1 MPTITPTTPNPAA
14 AAVARKA
21 LIKAGM
27 ISMAREHRKRLDRYR
42 QRPTQFAN
50 EVLHVKLAPYQ
61 ADILHLLRDHGNVAV
76 YGPRGMGKS
85 FIASVALLWIMATAP
100 NDTKAITTAGSW
112 RQLTEFLW
120 PEIRA
125 VALRGEWGKIGYSIR
140 DGHELNALQLK
151 FADKHA
157 FAAAATNSSLM
168 EGAHASTMVGL
179 FDEAKS
185 IENPIWDSVEGS
197 YSGAGKDTGLVA
209 YRMAISTPGTQ
220 SGRFFDIC
228 SRKSGYE
235 RWAVR
240 HVTIAEAVAAR
251 RVSQEW
257 ADQMLLAWGAD
268 SAQYKNHVLGEFADD
283 ADNVVIP
290 LAWIRAAIER
300 FAECKGKGGKGPPVY
315 GLDPAYTGDDKT
327 ATARLVDDVCE
338 WVKST
343 SQPDLMVTVGDMV
356 YELDRSGGKN
366 VSCGIDANGIGAG
379 VFTRLRELGYHVF
392 ALNASSG
399 TKLTDK
405 SGQVG
410 FINLRAAM
418 WWGLREALDPA
429 NNPTL
434 AIPDDPILTG
444 DLAAPIWKR
453 TSTGKVQIESKDD
466 IRVRIGR
473 STDKADALCLALY
486 VQHLRPAWEPRI
498 F

>member
-1 MPTITPTTPNPAA
+1 MPTNTLTTPNPTTAV
-14 AAVARKA
+14 VARTA
-21 LIKAGM
+21 LVRAGM
-27 ISMAREHRKRLDRYR
+27 ISMAREHGKRLERYR
-42 QRPTQFAN
+42 QRPTQFAY

-100 NDTKAITTAGSW
+100 TDAKAITTAGSW

-120 PEIRA
+120 PEIRT
-125 VALRGEWGKIGYSIR
+125 VALRGDWNKIGYSIR
-140 DGHELNALQLK
+140 DGHELTSLQLK
-151 FADKHA
+151 FANKHA
-157 FAAAATNSSLM
+157 FAAAATNSALL

-197 YSGAGKDTGLVA
+197 YSGAGKDTGLKA
-209 YRMAISTPGTQ
+209 FRMAISTPGTQ
-220 SGRFFDIC
+220 SGRFFEIC
-228 SRKSGYE
+228 TRKAGYE
-235 RWAVR
+235 HWAVR
-240 HVTIAEAVAAR
+240 HVTIEEAIAAK

-257 ADQMLLAWGAD
+257 ADQMLLTHGKD
-268 SAQYKNHVLGEFADD
+268 STQYKNHVLGEFADD

-290 LAWIRAAIER
+290 LKWIDDAIER
-300 FAECKGKGGKGPPVY
+300 FRECHGKGQGVPFY

-327 ATARLVDDVCE
+327 ATARLVGEVCE
-338 WVKST
+338 WIRST
-343 SQPDLMVTVGDMV
+343 SQPDLMVTVGNMV
-356 YELDRSGGKN
+356 AELDQSGGKN
-366 VSCGIDANGIGAG
+366 ISCGIDANGIGAG
-379 VFTRLRELGYHVF
+379 VYTRLRELGYHVF

-405 SGQVG
+405 SGEIG

-429 NNPTL
+429 NNTGL
-434 AIPDDPILTG
+434 ALPDDPILIG
-444 DLAAPIWKR
+444 DLAAPTWKR
-453 TSTGKVQIESKDD
+453 TSTGKIQIESKDD
-466 IRVRIGR
+466 IRTRIGR

-486 VQHLRPAWEPRI
+486 VKQLRPAWEGRV